1 MNGEKRI
8 LLLLD
13 YYLQA
18 IESGAPEALEMAQDM
33 QVRTCRGALDETSY
47 QVLAHILARIDEA
60 IYHEHEE
67 HT

>member
-33 QVRTCRGALDETSY
+33 QVRTCRGAL
-47 QVLAHILARIDEA
+47 EA